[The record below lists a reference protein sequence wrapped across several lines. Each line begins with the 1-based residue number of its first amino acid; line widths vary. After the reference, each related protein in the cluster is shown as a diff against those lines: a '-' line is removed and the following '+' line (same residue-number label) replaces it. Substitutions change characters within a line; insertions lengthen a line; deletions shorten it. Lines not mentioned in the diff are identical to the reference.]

1 MSALQSKFTEKDN
14 ITAQHL
20 GQKGLGINRK
30 GKGGLAL
37 SSPKNT
43 YDNHELK
50 HLRNE
55 NSYRA
60 IMVQLI

>member
-60 IMVQLI
+60 IIAQLI

>member
-1 MSALQSKFTEKDN
+1 MSALQSEFTEKDN
-14 ITAQHL
+14 IIAQHL

-55 NSYRA
+55 NPYEA
-60 IMVQLI
+60 IIVQLI